1 MVCAKP
7 MLSELWYSKDMSKTK
22 SIKRGNNFIRQTNVV
37 GKRTERLWGT
47 QRLGE
52 QFACL
57 KIVYFFYLFIFFS
70 PSYIGWFKLNDYLY
84 AQNCASLRYG
94 SKVSMMAGRQLRRK
108 ATGILSEIQKWTQN
122 HKTGHVYEVLYA
134 ICFVEEYNYKPSIN
148 PW

>member
-1 MVCAKP
+1 MLLSLSVMGCLCLPVLQSCLMVDVHLKNSVFSMFP
-7 MLSELWYSKDMSKTK
+7 S
-22 SIKRGNNFIRQTNVV
+22 QQ
-37 GKRTERLWGT
+37 RTWVSTRYAA
-47 QRLGE
+47 LG
-52 QFACL
+52 QHSLA
-57 KIVYFFYLFIFFS
+57 YFFYLFIFFS